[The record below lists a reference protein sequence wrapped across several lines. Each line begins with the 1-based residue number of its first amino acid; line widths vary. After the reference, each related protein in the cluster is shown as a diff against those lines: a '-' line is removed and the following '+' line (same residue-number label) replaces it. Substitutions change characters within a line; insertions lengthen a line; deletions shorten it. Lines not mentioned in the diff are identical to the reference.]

1 MQLEAKIMTSRTS
14 GSGMHDCSSSSRERS
29 MSTCLKRLS
38 QQTCGVGAVV
48 PDDTVGEWDVFP
60 KSTLRSYHDTF
71 MQVPDGAAFQDQY
84 P

>member
-1 MQLEAKIMTSRTS
+1 
-14 GSGMHDCSSSSRERS
+14 

-71 MQVPDGAAFQDQY
+71 MQVPDEAAFQDQY